1 MITGMKTP
9 ALVLATLLA
18 LVPALAAG
26 PADAPTQPRDN
37 LDYWLTQAGPASQP
51 TSARGANPF
60 AARTAENFS
69 RPDALPGAMQLSDG
83 KVLAGGLY
91 TTQEKDLE
99 VWIQAQQRWRHI
111 PLLAVLGIRAVVVS
125 EELEPEWRWK
135 QMGSDEKVFT
145 GRARPSRQLNW
156 RVNLIDGT
164 SLEGEIKGQPLWIER
179 AGQRTLYVL
188 HSRAKG
194 EFGQTLNE
202 LVYPRHVVISG
213 KVKHF

>member
-1 MITGMKTP
+1 MITGMKTT
-9 ALVLATLLA
+9 ALVLTTLLA
-18 LVPALAAG
+18 LVAALPAG
-26 PADAPTQPRDN
+26 PADLTTQPRDN

-51 TSARGANPF
+51 TSTTGANPF
-60 AARTAENFS
+60 AAQTAENFS
-69 RPDALPGAMQLSDG
+69 QPDALPGAMQLSDG

-99 VWIQAQQRWRHI
+99 VWIQTEQRWRHI

-145 GRARPSRQLNW
+145 GRNRPSRQLNW

-164 SLEGEIKGQPLWIER
+164 SLEGEIKGQPLWIEH
-179 AGQRTLYVL
+179 AGQRTLHVL

-194 EFGQTLNE
+194 QFGQTLDE
-202 LVYPRHVVISG
+202 LVYPRHVVISRKG
-213 KVKHF
+213 F